1 MKITLIGYGKMGHE
15 VENMALANKFEISSI
30 IDHKEKNATH
40 KELSKE
46 AVENADVVIDF
57 SSPNNIIETI
67 TKVSSYK
74 KALVVGTTGWYDN
87 IKIAQKIIK
96 NNNSGMVYSPN
107 FSIGMNI
114 FFSIARNASFIIDK
128 FPMYD
133 PYIYEMHHNQKID
146 SPGGTA
152 KNLGNILL
160 SNIKRKNKLVFDRID
175 GRKIEPDE
183 IHVGSIRAG
192 FFPGMHILGFDG
204 ISDNIELR
212 HTARNRAGFAEGALL
227 AAKWINDKKGFYSF
241 EEVIS
246 SIVDG

>member
-15 VENMALANKFEISSI
+15 VESMALANKFEISSI

-46 AVENADVVIDF
+46 AIENADVIIDF
-57 SSPNNIIETI
+57 SSPNTIIETI
-67 TKVSSYK
+67 TKAASYK
-74 KALVVGTTGWYDN
+74 KPLVVGTTGWYDN
-87 IKIAQKIIK
+87 LEIAKKIVA
-96 NNNSGMVYSPN
+96 NNNLGMVYSPN

-133 PYIYEMHHNQKID
+133 PYIYEIHHNQKID

-160 SNIKRKNKLVFDRID
+160 SNIKRKKRLVFDRID
-175 GRKIEPDE
+175 GRKIESDE
-183 IHVGSIRAG
+183 IHVGSVRAG
-192 FFPGMHILGFDG
+192 FFPGMHVLGFDG

-227 AAKWINDKKGFYSF
+227 AAKWITDKKGFYSF

-246 SIVDG
+246 SIIKG